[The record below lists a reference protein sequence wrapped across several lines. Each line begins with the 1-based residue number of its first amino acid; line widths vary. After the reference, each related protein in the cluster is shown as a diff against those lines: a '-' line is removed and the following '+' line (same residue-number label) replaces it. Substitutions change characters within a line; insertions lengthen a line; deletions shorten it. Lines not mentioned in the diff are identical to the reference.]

1 MNDSAMVGA
10 RVREARKRIG
20 LTQQELARSSGVSVS
35 LVRKLEQGEYGG
47 VRLETVRK
55 LAVVLGLATSALMSQ
70 PDAPE
75 PDVGDAGRWEPLRR
89 AIDGEHR
96 EQPGGAPT
104 LEGVRS
110 ALAEVMPLLVDGRF
124 TETGTLLPTL
134 LHDADVL
141 VSASPSSARITAKSL
156 RAQARQ
162 LAGSLMLHAWQFDAA
177 NRAFDMAMGDACDP
191 LTAMSVVEERCWGL
205 IRQGRLT
212 ETRELAF
219 RWAELAEP
227 KMSVASRD
235 QMAAW
240 GRLLMRASAA
250 AVRDN
255 RPDEARD
262 ALRLVQMAAACAGR
276 DYVLSYSPWHVFGP
290 VTASVTAAENAA
302 KSGQPDVT
310 LAIARQLEGAAL
322 RRVHRFSPSHRL
334 DVAHAHTTLRQYP
347 EAIKVLQELRQARPQ
362 WLPQQRYARD
372 ILAAV
377 ITRRRTLTNEMR
389 DLAMFLRLPL

>member
-1 MNDSAMVGA
+1 MNDSAAAGA

-20 LTQQELARSSGVSVS
+20 LTQRELARSSGVSVS
-35 LVRKLEQGEYGG
+35 LITKLEQGEYGG
-47 VRLETVRK
+47 IRLETVRK
-55 LAVVLGLATSALMSQ
+55 LAVVLGVATSALMSE
-70 PDAPE
+70 PDAPA
-75 PDVGDAGRWEPLRR
+75 PDAGDAGRWEPVRR

-96 EQPGGAPT
+96 EQPGGMPT
-104 LEGVRS
+104 LEGIRS
-110 ALAEVMPLLVDGRF
+110 ALAGVTPLLVNGKLA
-124 TETGTLLPTL
+124 EIGAVLPALLR
-134 LHDADVL
+134 DADAL
-141 VSASPSSARITAKSL
+141 VSASPASERMAAKSL

-162 LAGSLMLHAWQFDAA
+162 MAGSLMLHAWQFDAA
-177 NRAFDMAMGDACDP
+177 DRAFDMAMGDACDP

-219 RWAELAEP
+219 QWADLAEP
-227 KMSVASRD
+227 KMSVAGRE

-310 LAIARQLEGAAL
+310 LAIARQLEGAGL

-334 DVAHAHTTLRQYP
+334 DVAHAHATLRQYP

-372 ILAAV
+372 ILSTV
-377 ITRRRTLTNEMR
+377 IRRRRTLTSEMR
-389 DLAMFLRLPL
+389 DLAGFLSLPL